1 MARVYNSKGKN
12 DILEFLKAHTHKRLT
27 AAEILDGL
35 ISHGKSI
42 NRSTI
47 YRNLEK
53 LTESGDL
60 LCFREN
66 DSESA
71 YYQYSGDHKECN
83 SHLHLQCNSCG
94 KIFHLE
100 EDTFIDAFKEKLNDT
115 YGVEIDDAKTM
126 LVGKCKD
133 CKENGD

>member
-12 DILEFLKAHTHKRLT
+12 DILEFLRLHTHKRLT
-27 AAEILDGL
+27 AGEILDGL
-35 ISHGKSI
+35 LTNGKTI
-42 NRSTI
+42 NRSTV

-53 LTESGDL
+53 LTESGEL

-100 EDTFIDAFKEKLNDT
+100 EEPFIDDFKEKLHRV

-126 LVGKCKD
+126 LVGKCNH